1 MMCTSMFLL
10 SMYLLHVFCVFS
22 CRVVPH
28 DCSVVMI
35 CMVLMARISLI
46 VPQGGATL
54 HEL

>member
-1 MMCTSMFLL
+1 MMCTSMFLIK
-10 SMYLLHVFCVFS
+10 YVPFACVLRS

-35 CMVLMARISLI
+35 RMVLMARISLI

-54 HEL
+54 HEM